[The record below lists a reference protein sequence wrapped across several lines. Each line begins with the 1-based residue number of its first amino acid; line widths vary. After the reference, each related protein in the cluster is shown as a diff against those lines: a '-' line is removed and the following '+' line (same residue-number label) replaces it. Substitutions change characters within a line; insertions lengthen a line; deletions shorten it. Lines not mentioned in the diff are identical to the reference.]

1 MIANDTNN
9 DPSHDSLSFVLFVLK
24 KEEIMPIRNKIIALA
39 FGIVMLLLIIELV
52 RRRKL
57 REEYSWLWLMT
68 GAIILLLAL
77 WFDLLKW
84 ITHLIGAVTPSSTIF
99 LFAFLFLILI
109 SLHFSVAISRLA
121 DRNKELAQRYAL
133 LELELNEMKK
143 RNLHQESVPPVDP
156 VRNSSGALNPAG
168 II

>member
-1 MIANDTNN
+1 
-9 DPSHDSLSFVLFVLK
+9 
-24 KEEIMPIRNKIIALA
+24 MPIRNKIVALA
-39 FGIVMLLLIIELV
+39 FGIMMLLLVVELV

-84 ITHLIGAVTPSSTIF
+84 MTHLVGAIIPSSTIF

-109 SLHFSVAISRLA
+109 SLHFSVVISKLTNQ
-121 DRNKELAQRYAL
+121 NKELAQWYAL
-133 LELELNEMKK
+133 LELELREMKK
-143 RNLHQESVPPVDP
+143 G
-156 VRNSSGALNPAG
+156 SSH
-168 II
+168 